1 MALQNAFGHLLP
13 ILNDESELD
22 YIPTPIANSTAI
34 APDDNAFSNIL
45 SDASRV
51 LPGADIPPPAPELS
65 DDEQDPSD
73 SGVILSALKFYTG
86 RKRGQQCSYIIRRIK
101 LFI

>member
-13 ILNDESELD
+13 ILYDESEPD

-51 LPGADIPPPAPELS
+51 LLDADIPPPAPELS
-65 DDEQDPSD
+65 DDEQNDAVFGHCNTAYFITYFESNWLETI
-73 SGVILSALKFYTG
+73 VITL
-86 RKRGQQCSYIIRRIK
+86 
-101 LFI
+101 